1 MVAMVPTDRKTGITS
16 RSASILGTGSLCI
29 LMLATFLHGAINSEV
44 IIIEDDI
51 ASLLTRASAGD
62 GRAQLELAHRLDA
75 QSTKDPDLE
84 SQALMWYRAAAHS
97 GLIEA
102 QRSFGERLITR
113 PKTESDLETGIRWL
127 RTASANDDP
136 VALYRLGIAHR
147 TGEGVRR
154 NEVRA
159 FQLFRAA
166 ADLGHIPALIELALH
181 YEFAM
186 GTAFSI
192 EDAIHWYRQAAQSGS
207 TAAELRLAEIYASGR
222 GVSRNLETALNWCR
236 PAVEAGNARAL
247 FLDGLIRFRMGDS
260 GLNRIVESANR
271 EYAPAQSFLGFHML
285 ASSDHPSD
293 RLKAQAWLRR
303 AADQGDVPGMIG
315 LGQIA
320 RFGLVDPGSLEQGA
334 AWLSKALTAAPEFSS
349 DARELVEAIRIGN
362 TDRRDTLLHAG
373 VSPNARDA
381 DGIPALLVAVTNS
394 DSDSCRRLL
403 ERGADPNHCVTG
415 LRSLFVAAD
424 RGDTENVQLL
434 IRFGADVNAD
444 WFGWKPLDLAGTPEV
459 TDLIAAAGGT
469 RSNRSRLHQ
478 AAAAGDTNQLRLLM
492 EDGVSPDAQLGHRY
506 PVTSAAIEGQDEIIE
521 LLLGAGA
528 TPELGGPMSPLYQS
542 AFSGEFERFDR
553 LLAASSDINGD
564 LTQSRLASYKNGR
577 VDQITAIHFVPL
589 IAATRAGN
597 APMVTRLL
605 EKGAHPDRK
614 DALDRTALM
623 WAVLL
628 RRSDL
633 VRLLL
638 LAGASTEPLD
648 RWHRSVFDLAHS
660 SASPALAELSDP
672 SGVFSAVGARK
683 RWLRDSIPSPKGYV
697 AEMSFR
703 EGQLRLGGQSPDPV
717 RALEAFKEAASYGHP
732 DAVAAMGL
740 MLESGSVGQVDLPG
754 ALVHFREAAR
764 LGSPQ
769 AHLALAR
776 FHWEGMAGLPPDPG
790 RSLAH
795 LKSAAYLGN
804 REAQFE
810 LALRLHRGEGSPPD
824 PIGSMAW
831 AVQTVDDSHGFDDR
845 VVALARDLS
854 IDQLETARIRA
865 AIIDRE
871 LKISQSDPR
880 NPEAEPRRHTS
891 VLSQK

>member
-1 MVAMVPTDRKTGITS
+1 
-16 RSASILGTGSLCI
+16 
-29 LMLATFLHGAINSEV
+29 
-44 IIIEDDI
+44 
-51 ASLLTRASAGD
+51 
-62 GRAQLELAHRLDA
+62 
-75 QSTKDPDLE
+75 
-84 SQALMWYRAAAHS
+84 MWYRAAAHS

-102 QRSFGERLITR
+102 QRSFGERLITH
-113 PKTESDLETGIRWL
+113 PKTDSDIETGMKWL

-166 ADLGHIPALIELALH
+166 ADLGHTPALIELALH
-181 YEFAM
+181 YEFAI
-186 GTAFSI
+186 GTPFSI
-192 EDAIHWYRQAAQSGS
+192 EDALYWYRQAAQSGS

-222 GVSRNLETALNWCR
+222 AVPRNLETALNWCR
-236 PAVEAGNARAL
+236 PAVETGNARAL
-247 FLDGLIRFRMGDS
+247 FLDGLIRSRMGES

-285 ASSDHPSD
+285 ASSPHPSD
-293 RLKAQAWLRR
+293 RRKAQAWLRR
-303 AADQGDVPGMIG
+303 AADQGDVQGMLG
-315 LGQIA
+315 LSQIA
-320 RFGLVDPGSLEQGA
+320 NFGLVDPGNLEDGA
-334 AWLSKALTAAPEFSS
+334 AWLSKVMEVTPEFSAG
-349 DARELVEAIRIGN
+349 ARELVEAIRTGN
-362 TDRRDTLLHAG
+362 SDRRDALLQAG

-394 DSDSCRRLL
+394 DPDSCRRLL
-403 ERGADPNHCVTG
+403 ERGADPNHGVNG
-415 LRSLFVAAD
+415 LRPLYVAAD
-424 RGDTENVQLL
+424 RGDPENAGML
-434 IRFGADVNAD
+434 IRFGADVDAD
-444 WFGWKPLDLAGTPEV
+444 WFGWRPLDLAGTPEV
-459 TDLIAAAGGT
+459 IDLITEAGGT

-478 AAAAGDTNQLRLLM
+478 AAAAGDSNQLRLLM
-492 EDGVSPDAQLGHRY
+492 EDGVPPDARLGHRY
-506 PVTSAAIEGQDEIIE
+506 PVTSAAMEGQDEIVE

-528 TPELGGPMSPLYQS
+528 RPELGGPMSPLYQS
-542 AFSGEFERFDR
+542 AFSGKFEEFDR

-564 LTQSRLASYKNGR
+564 LTQARLASIRNGQ

-605 EKGAHPDRK
+605 EEGAHPDRK
-614 DALDRTALM
+614 DSLDRTALM
-623 WAVLL
+623 WAVLM
-628 RRSDL
+628 RRNDL
-633 VRLLL
+633 VRFLL

-648 RWHRSVFDLAHS
+648 RWDRSVFDLARS

-683 RWLRDSIPSPKGYV
+683 RWLRDTIPSPKGYV

-717 RALEAFKEAASYGHP
+717 RAFEAFKEAAGYGHP
-732 DAVAAMGL
+732 DALAAMGM
-740 MLESGSVGQVDLPG
+740 MLESGSGGQVDRPG
-754 ALVHFREAAR
+754 ALGYFRKAAR

-776 FHWEGMAGLPPDPG
+776 FHREGLAGLPPDPV

-795 LKSAAYLGN
+795 LKSAAYLGD

-810 LALRLHRGEGSPPD
+810 LALRLRRGEGNPPD
-824 PIGSMAW
+824 PVGSLAW
-831 AVQTVDDSHGFDDR
+831 AVQTVDAGHGFDDR
-845 VVALARDLS
+845 VVGLARDLS
-854 IDQLETARIRA
+854 FDQLEAARTQA

-871 LKISQSDPR
+871 LKISRSGPR
-880 NPEAEPRRHTS
+880 HSTAEAKQPS